1 MVTSQL
7 DKINDLAE
15 DDLKFLDVDRKVND
29 LICK

>member
-7 DKINDLAE
+7 DEINDLAE